1 MQYMARVTQV
11 LTVLIL
17 SLLILQTEW
26 VVGESSDAGNKAVAE
41 AGQATSVKAATLSE
55 IVVPL
60 TDLKEELLAQ
70 VLDTV
75 REKTG
80 VGIVLIDVEKEGKR
94 LLFDGQRIS
103 MKLEKP
109 VSFAEFLQLLA
120 KKCEGLRWKILGGAV
135 VVFPVGLN
143 DISDNPLSFKI
154 PKIEFTGTLSDLLR
168 KINGEVPTLYL
179 ATRSGNPSAFDKQII
194 IKTQDV
200 TSVDEI
206 LAKLS
211 AEMGFRWKVVIKEKV
226 EEQTMTIETKGK
238 PETKRT
244 LSQKLKKRTDI
255 RVALSAKD
263 RKAVMVREE

>member
-11 LTVLIL
+11 LSVLIL

-26 VVGESSDAGNKAVAE
+26 VVGESSDAGNRAVAE
-41 AGQATSVKAATLSE
+41 TGQATSVAAATLSE

-60 TDLKEELLAQ
+60 TNVQEEPLPQ

-75 REKTG
+75 MEKTG
-80 VGIVLIDVEKEGKR
+80 VGIVLIDVEKEGKP
-94 LLFDGQRIS
+94 LLCDGQSIS
-103 MKLEKP
+103 LKLEKP
-109 VSFAEFLQLLA
+109 VSLAEFLQFLS
-120 KKCEGLRWKILGGAV
+120 KKCQGLRWKILGGAV
-135 VVFPVGLN
+135 VVYPVGLN

-154 PKIEFTGTLSDLLR
+154 PKVQFTGTLLDLLS

-179 ATRSGNPSAFDKQII
+179 ATMSGNPSAFKKAVI

-200 TSVDEI
+200 TSVGEI

-211 AEMGFRWKVVIKEKV
+211 AETGLRLKVVIKEKV
-226 EEQTMTIETKGK
+226 QEETMTIETAGK

-244 LSQKLKKRTDI
+244 LSQNLKKRTDI
-255 RVALSAKD
+255 RAALSAED
-263 RKAVMVREE
+263 RKAVIVRAE